1 MDVYGVEAPRWSNG
15 LAHRMLE
22 DEPSALVLFFDGSIN
37 GWFTGVGLPQY
48 FDADTED
55 PVNARKVIN
64 GLDKADLIAGYY
76 RDFKAALA

>member
-1 MDVYGVEAPRWSNG
+1 
-15 LAHRMLE
+15 ML
-22 DEPSALVLFFDGSIN
+22 FDGSIN

-76 RDFKAALA
+76 RSFKAALA